1 MSEGPASGNYC
12 HWGTLLLATAK
23 YFWPLATNSQD
34 ADKLV
39 STEGRAGS
47 TTGRPC
53 GPRAT
58 YSGPWPCQTG
68 PGPHN
73 LWPGPWPSG
82 GRAGPALGPWGPGP
96 TRGQCI
102 CHTPPEL
109 CTEFHQCA
117 LKCWD
122 EM

>member
-53 GPRAT
+53 GPTLRADPAGH
-58 YSGPWPCQTG
+58 GPPTLALG
-68 PGPHN
+68 PAKQGQGHTT
-73 LWPGPWPSG
+73 S
-82 GRAGPALGPWGPGP
+82 GPALGPQVVGPARP
-96 TRGQCI
+96 
-102 CHTPPEL
+102 
-109 CTEFHQCA
+109 
-117 LKCWD
+117 
-122 EM
+122 